1 MQNGRN
7 WVGIF
12 RKVECGEILWTYT
25 EAPPAFEVVGT
36 DIGEVNENHCEM
48 IARLIEHAYCTA
60 NHISRVII
68 TPSLRPIRPRYLI
81 KAENDKDNDN
91 DDYEKGATDINEGNG
106 GDPVNKRGR
115 VTRDEDGKSS
125 GGAGPSISG
134 EYVHSRDYFLLPLT
148 KDNVQRHTNGVHL

>member
-1 MQNGRN
+1 
-7 WVGIF
+7 
-12 RKVECGEILWTYT
+12 VECGEILWTYT

-36 DIGEVNENHCEM
+36 DVSEVNENHCQM
-48 IARLIEHAYCTA
+48 IAQLIEHAYCTA

-81 KAENDKDNDN
+81 KEVHDRDNHNDN
-91 DDYEKGATDINEGNG
+91 DDNEKGATDINEGDG
-106 GDPVNKRGR
+106 GDPVNKRR
-115 VTRDEDGKSS
+115 RSRDEDGKSR
-125 GGAGPSISG
+125 GGVGPSISG